1 MLSTAFPIT
10 FIYHCLFSFLIV
22 FVNPFSSLL
31 LWLKFYFKFTWKV
44 NESASLLWKPVGIPV
59 WKELLNV
66 SFINNTMYTR
76 FRVWWMKKRWHICFA
91 HCFATV
97 IIFKIVWITIWYIT
111 FRIVIDTKVSSHV
124 IFMCFE
130 CSTCGVMNISMAPIF
145 SLSMPMSTISLIIQ
159 SMVVIHR
166 QSE

>member
-31 LWLKFYFKFTWKV
+31 FWLQFYFKFTWKG
-44 NESASLLWKPVGIPV
+44 NWISIFRLNLWKPVVIPL
-59 WKELLNV
+59 WKELPNV
-66 SFINNTMYTR
+66 SFINDTIYPR
-76 FRVWWMKKRWHICFA
+76 FSVWWTKKCWHIRFA

-111 FRIVIDTKVSSHV
+111 FRIVIDTKISVRMLIV
-124 IFMCFE
+124 IFVCFE
-130 CSTCGVMNISMAPIF
+130 CSTCAILHVSMEPIF
-145 SLSMPMSTISLIIQ
+145 T
-159 SMVVIHR
+159 
-166 QSE
+166 